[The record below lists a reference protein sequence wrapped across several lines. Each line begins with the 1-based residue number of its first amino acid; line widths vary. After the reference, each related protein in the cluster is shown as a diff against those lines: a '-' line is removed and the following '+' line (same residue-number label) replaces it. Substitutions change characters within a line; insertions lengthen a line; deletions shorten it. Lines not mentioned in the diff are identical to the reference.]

1 MKMLLNEFIV
11 FKATTYY
18 IRADLVLWNRCN
30 KFLVGHYFIINNDK
44 KKWGDDPPYRKS
56 RFASSRAQN
65 EPVLKEN
72 S

>member
-1 MKMLLNEFIV
+1 MGFSTVKSLQE
-11 FKATTYY
+11 
-18 IRADLVLWNRCN
+18 
-30 KFLVGHYFIINNDK
+30 GQYFIINNNIFFG
-44 KKWGDDPPYRKS
+44 GDDPPYRKS